1 MLLAL
6 IVFNFW
12 NAVYTH
18 ANIVAKGHWSVRG
31 QTDVTQQQTEALIHM
46 MGFNKC
52 FKSVKFGG
60 RQC

>member
-1 MLLAL
+1 MMLLTF

-18 ANIVAKGHWSVRG
+18 ANVVAKGHWSVRR
-31 QTDVTQQQTEALIHM
+31 QSDVTQQQKEPLTHM

-52 FKSVKFGG
+52 F
-60 RQC
+60 